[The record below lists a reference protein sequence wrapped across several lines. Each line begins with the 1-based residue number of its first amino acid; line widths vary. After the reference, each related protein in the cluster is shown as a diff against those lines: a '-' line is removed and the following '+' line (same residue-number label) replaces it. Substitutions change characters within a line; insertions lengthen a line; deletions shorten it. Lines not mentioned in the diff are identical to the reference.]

1 MSQFHEI
8 CTFFFF
14 FDNWQEGWTPLH
26 CAGNIF
32 DFTKTIQLK
41 YHLILI
47 SWIFFTAQAG
57 HLDVVKL
64 LTESGAATTAETT
77 NGKSY
82 IFDFTSSSNVFL
94 NLFFRSDTF
103 MVCSCRK

>member
-26 CAGNIF
+26 CAGNIL
-32 DFTKTIQLK
+32 DFTKKNQLQ

-47 SWIFFTAQAG
+47 SRIFFTAQAG

>member
-14 FDNWQEGWTPLH
+14 FDNRQEGWTPLH
-26 CAGNIF
+26 CAGNVF
-32 DFTKTIQLK
+32 DFTKKKSIA
-41 YHLILI
+41 ILFNFDFTN
-47 SWIFFTAQAG
+47 FFTAQAG

-77 NGKSY
+77 NGESY
-82 IFDFTSSSNVFL
+82 LYLISRVFL
-94 NLFFRSDTF
+94 MYF
-103 MVCSCRK
+103 

>member
-26 CAGNIF
+26 CAGNILISRKKNSIAIPFNF
-32 DFTKTIQLK
+32 DFTN
-41 YHLILI
+41 
-47 SWIFFTAQAG
+47 FFTAQAG

-77 NGKSY
+77 NGESY
-82 IFDFTSSSNVFL
+82 LYLISRVFFYVFL
-94 NLFFRSDTF
+94 NIFL
-103 MVCSCRK
+103 

>member
-1 MSQFHEI
+1 MFQFHEI

-26 CAGNIF
+26 CAGNIL
-32 DFTKTIQLK
+32 DFTKKNQLQ

-47 SWIFFTAQAG
+47 SRIFFTAQAG

-77 NGKSY
+77 NGKSCIWFHEFFKC
-82 IFDFTSSSNVFL
+82 IFKSIF
-94 NLFFRSDTF
+94 
-103 MVCSCRK
+103 